1 MSATRIYIVTT
12 PQGENLVEAINPSQA
27 VKAVT
32 HAGVTVAAASSKDVA
47 RLLGAGKTLI
57 SVAAVEAVAEAV
69 PA

>member
-12 PQGENLVEAINPSQA
+12 PQGENLVEALNPSQA

-32 HAGVTVAAASSKDVA
+32 HAGVTVAAAGSKEVA

-57 SVAAVEAVAEAV
+57 SAAPVAVSA
-69 PA
+69 